1 MAVLLG
7 LASALVY
14 GAADFLGGMQ
24 ARRSGAL
31 AVVVWSQLAAKIPT
45 TVPSEAKSTIPSST
59 AAISANG
66 RSTGA
71 PTSAIASTSSE
82 TPITSAR

>member
-31 AVVVWSQLAAKIPT
+31 AVVVWSQLAGLALLL
-45 TVPSEAKSTIPSST
+45 
-59 AAISANG
+59 AALPLLS
-66 RSTGA
+66 
-71 PTSAIASTSSE
+71 P
-82 TPITSAR
+82 